1 MEAMLKL
8 SPHLDIKSICYLSPK
23 PMISVHQ
30 NFLPLTRSR
39 VIMYSSSSPTPPGY
53 LDNVRNSLIRQED
66 TIIFSLLERVQY
78 SYDSVACD
86 NDGLFP
92 DDLDGSIAEYMAVQK
107 ETLYAKL
114 GRYKSEEENPFFP
127 RHLPRSILPH
137 QQYPKILHRCAD
149 SININHKIWNIYFKE
164 IVPELIKARNNDES
178 GSSIPELVKA
188 GNNYECGSIA
198 VCDIL
203 CLQALSKRIHYG
215 KFVAEAKFQDDPS
228 EYEAAIKAKDR
239 KLLLELLTYETVEA
253 TVKKR
258 VELKAKTF
266 GQVVKIDED
275 NVANPTYKIK
285 PSFIPKLFEDIV
297 MPFTKE
303 VQVEY
308 LLRRLD

>member
-1 MEAMLKL
+1 M
-8 SPHLDIKSICYLSPK
+8 C
-23 PMISVHQ
+23 
-30 NFLPLTRSR
+30 
-39 VIMYSSSSPTPPGY
+39 SSSSPTPPGY

-78 SYDSVACD
+78 SHDSVACD
-86 NDGLFP
+86 NDGLLS
-92 DDLDGSIAEYMAVQK
+92 DDLDWSIAKHMAVQK
-107 ETLYAKL
+107 ETLYSQL
-114 GRYKSEEENPFFP
+114 GRYKSEEENPFF
-127 RHLPRSILPH
+127 PRSILPH

-164 IVPELIKARNNDES
+164 IVPELIKARNNDEC

-198 VCDIL
+198 VCDIV

-215 KFVAEAKFQDDPS
+215 KFAAEAKFQDARS
-228 EYEAAIKAKDR
+228 EYEAAITAKDR

>member
-1 MEAMLKL
+1 MEAMLKF
-8 SPHLDIKSICYLSPK
+8 SPHLDTKSICYLSPK
-23 PMISVHQ
+23 PMITLHQ
-30 NFLPLTRSR
+30 NFLPLKRSR
-39 VIMYSSSSPTPPGY
+39 VIMCFSSSPGY
-53 LDNVRNSLIRQED
+53 LDNIRKSLIRQED

-78 SYDSVACD
+78 SDDSVRD
-86 NDGLFP
+86 NDGLFS
-92 DDLDGSIAEYMAVQK
+92 DYFEWTIVEHMIIEK
-107 ETLYAKL
+107 EKLYAKL

-127 RHLPRSILPH
+127 QQLPRSIVVP

-149 SININHKIWNIYFKE
+149 SININDKIWPIYFTE
-164 IVPELIKARNNDES
+164 IVPELLKARNNDEC
-178 GSSIPELVKA
+178 GSIIPELVKA
-188 GNNYECGSIA
+188 GNNVECGSIA

-215 KFVAEAKFQDDPS
+215 KFVAEAKFQDARS

-239 KLLLELLTYETVEA
+239 KLLLELVTYETVEA
-253 TVKKR
+253 IVKKR

-266 GQVVKIDED
+266 GQVVKIDEE